1 MVDRQPYTFDRVIRI
16 LFGVVSVVG
25 LFYLVYIL
33 RGALLPFL
41 CSMDSRLHAQSV
53 GRV

>member
-16 LFGVVSVVG
+16 LFGVVSIVG

-33 RGALLPFL
+33 RGALLP
-41 CSMDSRLHAQSV
+41 CSMDSRLYAQPV